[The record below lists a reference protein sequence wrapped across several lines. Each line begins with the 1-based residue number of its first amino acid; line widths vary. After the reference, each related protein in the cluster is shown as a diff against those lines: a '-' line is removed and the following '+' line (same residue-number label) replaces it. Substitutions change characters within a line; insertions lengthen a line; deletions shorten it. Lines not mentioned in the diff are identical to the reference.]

1 MIDRIGGDFLQWLR
15 GFYYVATLG
24 NISAAAEKMD
34 LRQPT
39 VSHQIQM
46 LETQLGVQLFQRTPR
61 KMILTREG
69 AALLERALKIFEQIQ
84 GIQGEVGRSA
94 ETGLV
99 GEISIVAT
107 HSVAAN
113 YLPGM
118 MLSFQKEHPGTFFAV
133 TGCTETGTIIATVV
147 GSGVDI
153 GIALGQSFPHSVEAR
168 PLFTSPLALI
178 VGKEAAAANNWSFTR
193 DDNGNLADLR
203 ELNNIPYVDFARDAS
218 MTQYVHSV
226 LALNKVSVTVTARV
240 NTSILLSRYVA
251 MGFGVSFID
260 AFTAEAQPEVFD
272 IYPLAD
278 TASLRVY
285 TLVHRTKTYIS
296 PQAQAFMEYLRA
308 HQPGVQGAVIV

>member
-15 GFYYVATLG
+15 GFYYVATMG
-24 NISAAAEKMD
+24 NTSAAAEKMD

-39 VSHQIQM
+39 VSHQVQM

-69 AALLERALKIFEQIQ
+69 AALLERTLKIFEQIQ
-84 GIQGEVGRSA
+84 GIQGEIGRSA
-94 ETGLV
+94 EKGLV
-99 GEISIVAT
+99 GEISIVTT

-113 YLPGM
+113 YLPGIM
-118 MLSFQKEHPGTFFAV
+118 QSFREEHPETFFTV
-133 TGCTETGTIIATVV
+133 TGCTETGTIIAHVV
-147 GSGVDI
+147 GSAMDI
-153 GIALGQSFPHSVEAR
+153 GIALGQSFPPSVAAS

-178 VGKEAAAANNWSFTR
+178 VGKEYAARNKLAFTR
-193 DDNGNLADLR
+193 DADGRLADLR
-203 ELNNIPYVDFARDAS
+203 ELDNIPYVDFARDAS
-218 MTQYVHSV
+218 MTHYVHSV
-226 LALNKVSVTVTARV
+226 LALHKVSVAVTARV

-260 AFTAEAQPEVFD
+260 AFTAEAQSELFD

-296 PQAQAFMEYLRA
+296 PQAQAFMEYLRLR
-308 HQPGVQGAVIV
+308 QPGVQGAVTV